1 MRRPLFDGRSTR
13 YFVAVIPVRF
23 PIPPKTELKER
34 YDVVAPA
41 YHRILERTGER
52 VTRLLQDRGLKFSVR
67 HRVKDFDSYYK
78 KLIRRSREAGTYG
91 DARESAAPVITDLL
105 GLRVV
110 CHFLEDLDAARDAV
124 EELFDVIESELK
136 GSEYS
141 SREFGYQSVH
151 YLVRLPEELWAADVD
166 EWSDPPIAE
175 IQLRTILQD
184 AWAEVEHEILYKAE
198 FTPLDEPLRRK
209 LAALNANLTLSDIM
223 FQELREYQR
232 ELHNALTRRRKEFE
246 RQIDAP
252 NGGTVRANAA
262 AASNS
267 SDHHATVRGNGSG
280 SLGVNHRETLDN
292 LLLEALTAHNEGEL
306 DRALSTYSHILETDV
321 SNAVRSVILI
331 HRGMAYV
338 SKNSIDQAIADF
350 DEAHGL
356 DPTNARPQHLRAAAH
371 RARGR
376 LTEAA
381 RDIEEAVRLDPFYLD
396 AWILGAQIAID
407 DGDQERAKIY
417 CGRAAELAPED
428 ERVARLMDCT
438 S

>member
-1 MRRPLFDGRSTR
+1 M
-13 YFVAVIPVRF
+13 IPVRY

-34 YDVVAPA
+34 YDILAPG

-52 VTRLLQDRGLKFSVR
+52 LTRLLQDRGLKFSVR
-67 HRVKDFDSYYK
+67 HRVKEFDSYYE
-78 KLIRRSREAGTYG
+78 KLIRRSREAGLPAEG
-91 DARESAAPVITDLL
+91 NVGRPPVITDLL

-151 YLVRLPEELWAADVD
+151 YLVRLPPELWAADLD
-166 EWSDPPIAE
+166 DSASPPIAE

-232 ELHNALTRRRKEFE
+232 QLHAALAKRRAEFE
-246 RQIDAP
+246 RRIDAP
-252 NGGTVRANAA
+252 NGGESAA
-262 AASNS
+262 KPS
-267 SDHHATVRGNGSG
+267 HHSTHTAF
-280 SLGVNHRETLDN
+280 NHRETLDN
-292 LLLEALTAHNEGEL
+292 LLLEALTAHNDGDL
-306 DRALSTYSHILETDV
+306 DRAVSTYTHILETDV
-321 SNAVRSVILI
+321 STAVRSVILI

-338 SKNSIDQAIADF
+338 SKQELELAVADF
-350 DEAHGL
+350 DESHAL
-356 DPTNARPQHLRAAAH
+356 DPSNPRPHHLRAAAR
-371 RARGR
+371 RAQGK
-376 LTEAA
+376 LTAA
-381 RDIEEAVRLDPFYLD
+381 ADDVAEAVRLDPFFLD
-396 AWILGAQIAID
+396 AWILGAQIAAD
-407 DGDQERAKIY
+407 QGDEKTTREY
-417 CGRAAELAPED
+417 CTHAAELAPED
-428 ERVARLMDCT
+428 HRIDQVLAIFDREAT

>member
-1 MRRPLFDGRSTR
+1 M
-13 YFVAVIPVRF
+13 IPVRF

-52 VTRLLQDRGLKFSVR
+52 LTRLLQNRGLKFSVR

-78 KLIRRSREAGTYG
+78 KLIRRSREAGTG
-91 DARESAAPVITDLL
+91 DHGRGSEAPVITDLL

-151 YLVRLPEELWAADVD
+151 YLVRLPEELWAVDVD

-232 ELHNALTRRRKEFE
+232 ELHHALARRRAEFE

-252 NGGTVRANAA
+252 NGGVVPRVNTPSSSPDHRGDAA
-262 AASNS
+262 
-267 SDHHATVRGNGSG
+267 VRGNGSG

-292 LLLEALTAHNEGEL
+292 LLLEALTAHNDGEL
-306 DRALSTYSHILETDV
+306 DRALDTYSHILETDV
-321 SNAVRSVILI
+321 SDAVRSVILI

-338 SKNSIDQAIADF
+338 SKSALDRAIADF
-350 DEAHGL
+350 DEAHEL

-371 RARGR
+371 RACGR
-376 LTEAA
+376 LTQAA
-381 RDIEEAVRLDPFYLD
+381 SDIAEAVRLDPFYLD
-396 AWILGAQIAID
+396 AWILGAQIALDEGD
-407 DGDQERAKIY
+407 DTRAKDY
-417 CGRAAELAPED
+417 CARAAELAPED
-428 ERVARLMDCT
+428 ERVARLTDRVF
-438 S
+438 